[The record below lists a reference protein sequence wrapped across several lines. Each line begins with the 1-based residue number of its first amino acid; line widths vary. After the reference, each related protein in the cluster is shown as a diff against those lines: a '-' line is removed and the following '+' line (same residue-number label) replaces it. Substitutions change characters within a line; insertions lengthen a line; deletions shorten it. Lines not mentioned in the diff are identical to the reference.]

1 VEPSVGLPHQHLSG
15 VRCEADT
22 VVAEVEPPHL
32 SIRVVG
38 GHGAHRVQLLAL
50 SRSASV
56 RPPRSHRPTRP
67 LLARGESMKLA
78 AEKVDPEIPVRRDTQ
93 KSLAEGSEEG
103 CVRDGIGGKVVKLHP
118 VMVAQPPHEAARR
131 GGEAALVQPDEVDDI
146 AVGSVGLPI
155 RCQ

>member
-1 VEPSVGLPHQHLSG
+1 
-15 VRCEADT
+15 
-22 VVAEVEPPHL
+22 
-32 SIRVVG
+32 
-38 GHGAHRVQLLAL
+38 
-50 SRSASV
+50 
-56 RPPRSHRPTRP
+56 
-67 LLARGESMKLA
+67 MKLA